1 MEIAPDKWAGRSV
14 QWPVIPGAHASDG
27 MTVPAIAQFQR
38 RERGNMAAALR
49 KATQIPTRKSLT
61 GM

>member
-1 MEIAPDKWAGRSV
+1 
-14 QWPVIPGAHASDG
+14 

-49 KATQIPTRKSLT
+49 KAAQLPTRKSQLANP
-61 GM
+61 

>member
-1 MEIAPDKWAGRSV
+1 
-14 QWPVIPGAHASDG
+14 

-49 KATQIPTRKSLT
+49 KASQFPTRTS
-61 GM
+61 

>member
-1 MEIAPDKWAGRSV
+1 
-14 QWPVIPGAHASDG
+14 